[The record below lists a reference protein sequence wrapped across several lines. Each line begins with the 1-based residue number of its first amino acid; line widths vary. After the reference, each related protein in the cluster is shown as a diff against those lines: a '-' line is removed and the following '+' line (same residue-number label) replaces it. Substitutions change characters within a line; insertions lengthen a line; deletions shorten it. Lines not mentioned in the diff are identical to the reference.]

1 MPPTSRRL
9 LFVSTPVGPLGS
21 GLGGGVEL
29 TLLNLTKGLQER
41 GHQVTVLAP
50 AGSSLPDVAI
60 VPLPGQ
66 LQPTAHTQ
74 GRSTPIVLP
83 SNSVLGN
90 LWRYA
95 RQQQDQFDL
104 IVNLAYDWLPFYLTE
119 FFHTPVAHFV
129 TMGSLSD
136 AMDDAIAQ
144 VAQRFPRRLGAYTRT
159 QAETFGVANAFE
171 ILSSAI
177 DLDQYDFCP
186 PPGDALAWLGRI
198 SPEKGL
204 EDALEAAEKA
214 QVPLKILGKLEDHDY
229 WQQLCQKFPSALNSY
244 LGFLPTHDLQLV
256 LRQCRALLMTPRW
269 VEAFGNVA
277 IEALAC
283 GVPVIAYARGG
294 PAEIVQHGKTGWL
307 VTPDDVPGLVNA
319 IARIDTLDRQAC
331 RRQAE
336 TDYSLEA
343 LTTRFEQWFEAII
356 GDRDSVTRSNRPT
369 QNGGSGVIGP
379 GE

>member
-1 MPPTSRRL
+1 MSISRRL

-29 TLLNLTKGLQER
+29 TLLNLAQGLGNC
-41 GHQVTVLAP
+41 GHQITVLAP
-50 AGSSLPDVAI
+50 EGSRLGDAAI
-60 VPLPGQ
+60 VTVPGQ

-74 GRSTPIVLP
+74 GRSTPVVLP
-83 SNSVLGN
+83 PDSALGAM
-90 LWRYA
+90 WRYA
-95 RQQQDQFDL
+95 RQHQEQYDL

-119 FFHTPVAHFV
+119 FFSTPVAHFV

-136 AMDDAIAQ
+136 AMDAAIGQ
-144 VAQRFPRRLGAYTRT
+144 VAQQLPGRLGAYTRT

-177 DLDQYDFCP
+177 DLELYDFCP
-186 PPGDALAWLGRI
+186 SPGEALAWMGRI

-204 EDALEAAEKA
+204 EDALEAAAIA
-214 QVPLKILGKLEDHDY
+214 QAPLKILGKLEDKDY
-229 WQQLCQKFPSALNSY
+229 WQSLCDRFPQAADCY
-244 LGFLPTHDLQLV
+244 LGFLPTAELQQV
-256 LRQCRALLMTPRW
+256 LRQCRGLLMTPRW

-294 PAEIVQHGKTGWL
+294 PAEIVQPGETGWL
-307 VTPDDVPGLVNA
+307 VPPDDVQGLVDA
-319 IARIDTLDRQAC
+319 IAKIDQLDRYAC

-336 TDYSLEA
+336 TEYSLSA
-343 LTTRFEQWFEAII
+343 LAVRFEQWFE
-356 GDRDSVTRSNRPT
+356 T
-369 QNGGSGVIGP
+369 VIANQ
-379 GE
+379 